1 MDYPFGEYMKPFV
14 LLSPL
19 HTLLLSGLTSPWL
32 LTDVLD
38 GTPAS
43 MQSINFPFCR
53 SWVGCHLTQG
63 YNLKDSEC
71 ILIAFNRTIHFIMWM
86 FTP

>member
-1 MDYPFGEYMKPFV
+1 MDYPFGEYLKPFV

-19 HTLLLSGLTSPWL
+19 RTLLLSGLASPWL

-38 GTPAS
+38 GTPANI
-43 MQSINFPFCR
+43 QSINFPFCR
-53 SWVGCHLTQG
+53 SRADCRLT
-63 YNLKDSEC
+63 YNLKGSEGV
-71 ILIAFNRTIHFIMWM
+71 LIAFNRTVHFIMWM